1 MKKNICVFCGSRD
14 GDNLDII
21 ARTADMGRKIAQADF
36 GLVFGGGRLGL
47 MGTIAKAAI
56 EGKGSVIGIIPTGL
70 TAREPVQQELTEL
83 FVVND
88 IIERKR
94 LMIEKS
100 DAFLILPGGLG
111 TLDELFEVWTG
122 LQVGSHSKPIIIA
135 NWGGYYD
142 ELLTFLHKADDHGF
156 LNGDHLKGAEVINE
170 VDDII
175 AALKNS
181 FKK

>member
-14 GDNLDII
+14 GDNLDTI
-21 ARTADMGRKIAQADF
+21 AKAADMGRAIANA
-36 GLVFGGGRLGL
+36 GYGVVFGGGRLGL
-47 MGTIAKAAI
+47 MGAVAKAAI
-56 EGKGSVIGIIPTGL
+56 ESKTNVIGIIPTGL
-70 TAREPVQQELTEL
+70 TALEPIQQELTEL
-83 FVVND
+83 FVVDD

-100 DAFLILPGGLG
+100 HAFLVLPGGFG

-122 LQVGSHSKPIIIA
+122 LQVGAHNKPIIIA

-142 ELLTFLHKADDHGF
+142 KLLAFLKQADEHGF
-156 LNGDHLKGAEVINE
+156 LNGDHLNGAEVIND

-175 AALKNS
+175 RALQKSLND
-181 FKK
+181 